1 LFEIALEFR
10 SPEEDVFML
19 LKDRIALVT
28 GSTHNIGLGIARA
41 FSREGATV
49 IVHSRHEEDAK
60 KIADEIGGDHCVADV
75 ANPAELAALFDHIC
89 KQHGRLDIL
98 VNSVAHSTS
107 GGVLD
112 VSLDE
117 WNRIMTVNL
126 TGYFLCIQHAGKI
139 MKEKG
144 GGAIINISAGSGERS
159 SPGGAAYSVSKGA
172 INSLT
177 RQAAADL
184 APYRIRVNGI
194 ISGLVGTPIGQK
206 DMGARKPDYDMIPL
220 RRIGQP
226 EDVAEAAVFLAS
238 DRSSY
243 ITNTILPVDGGRLNA
258 MTSGSSR

>member
-1 LFEIALEFR
+1 
-10 SPEEDVFML
+10 ML
-19 LKDRIALVT
+19 LKNRIALVT

-41 FSREGATV
+41 FAREGAKV

-60 KIADEIGGDHCVADV
+60 KIAGEIRGDYFVADV
-75 ANPAELAALFDHIC
+75 AQPEQVAALFDHIL

-107 GGVLD
+107 GGVLE

-117 WNRIMTVNL
+117 WNRIMTINL

-177 RQAAADL
+177 RQAAVDL
-184 APYRIRVNGI
+184 APYIRVNGI

-206 DMGARKPDYDMIPL
+206 DMGSRKPEYDMIPL

-238 DRSSY
+238 DKASY

-258 MTSGSSR
+258 MTGASFR